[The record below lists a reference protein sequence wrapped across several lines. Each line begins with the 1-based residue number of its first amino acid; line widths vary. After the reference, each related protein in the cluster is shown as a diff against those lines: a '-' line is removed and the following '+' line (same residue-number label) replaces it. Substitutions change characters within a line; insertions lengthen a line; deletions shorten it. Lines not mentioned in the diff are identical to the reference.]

1 MGTDGERR
9 RIRVGDFG
17 VAGVSASTDLA
28 DDQKCGLGARL
39 LLTTE
44 YEIANR
50 SGRGARTMRGATSDA
65 SVMVFSGGGPP
76 CSRSGGVSGYRIRTW
91 IAGVAAARGDRAG
104 GDTRGRSVG
113 RLNPFLTGRG
123 GSRRGVNAGAHL
135 RGVAHDDHAVTAR
148 HGLDEAVHPSR
159 SLCHCWCAR
168 VRALVCR
175 ETRCLF
181 RRGRKRT
188 AIAVRCVRETDEVG
202 KNAEIS

>member
-1 MGTDGERR
+1 MRSRTDR
-9 RIRVGDFG
+9 D
-17 VAGVSASTDLA
+17 
-28 DDQKCGLGARL
+28 GARAPCGEPRATRVL
-39 LLTTE
+39 WSFPE
-44 YEIANR
+44 EVRPVRDREGCRDIG
-50 SGRGARTMRGATSDA
+50 SGRGSRG
-65 SVMVFSGGGPP
+65 
-76 CSRSGGVSGYRIRTW
+76 SRR
-91 IAGVAAARGDRAG
+91 RAVIEPGG

-202 KNAEIS
+202 KNAEISCPTRLLA